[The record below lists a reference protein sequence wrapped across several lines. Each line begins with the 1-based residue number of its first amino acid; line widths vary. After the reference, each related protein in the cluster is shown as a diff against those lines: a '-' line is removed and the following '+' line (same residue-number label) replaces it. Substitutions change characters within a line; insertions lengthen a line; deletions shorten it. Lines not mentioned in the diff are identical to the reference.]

1 MTKECKEIV
10 IHCCKHFFGT
20 RKPGNMKDAVAEMT
34 GVSARSVVDV
44 WTEHKKRVE
53 EAREAGLPEEDVC
66 VPPDEPDVRAR
77 ESALKTRH
85 LSYVTW
91 CIHKI
96 VYEDKLDEIPALRKL
111 YDRVLELRELY
122 AARHH
127 LNRDHVFPFSYG
139 TFHKAMG
146 KLGYTHGNT
155 GDERARLKTQQHVL
169 EMRSQYL
176 ATIARLRAKGYLVLY
191 QDETWV
197 NKNTT
202 KKKSWHRKVDKD
214 GDFVPTDLPDNVAA
228 QLPEIIRP
236 GGKKPP
242 IGKGGRA
249 IVVGIGSSLTG
260 TIPELLDIFRGKKSK
275 TEDDYHKEMNATVFE
290 EWFDRVIAWIKTN
303 YPDRKVAVVI
313 DNASYHSRAV
323 PGTLV
328 PTMSKTKPV
337 IVNWMRTERVVPPQ
351 LLPGYLSPSE
361 VQAKL
366 MESLKNDQ
374 PFNYEDPKL
383 GQDDDVPSVEVHNT
397 LTKKQLVA
405 AIPKRAK
412 RYVVDE
418 KAKENDIEVV
428 RLPPYHCEFNPIEL
442 VWARAKAAVAWRNVK
457 YKLKVAMEVM
467 REEVEKCDAAYWAK
481 LEQHAVKEE
490 QKVILGDTLLNARIQ
505 RAIERIE
512 NGTDENDDLVV
523 MLSLSSS
530 GSSEASDSSDDD
542 GDDATAAN

>member
-1 MTKECKEIV
+1 
-10 IHCCKHFFGT
+10 
-20 RKPGNMKDAVAEMT
+20 
-34 GVSARSVVDV
+34 
-44 WTEHKKRVE
+44 
-53 EAREAGLPEEDVC
+53 
-66 VPPDEPDVRAR
+66 
-77 ESALKTRH
+77 
-85 LSYVTW
+85 
-91 CIHKI
+91 
-96 VYEDKLDEIPALRKL
+96 
-111 YDRVLELRELY
+111 
-122 AARHH
+122 
-127 LNRDHVFPFSYG
+127 
-139 TFHKAMG
+139 
-146 KLGYTHGNT
+146 
-155 GDERARLKTQQHVL
+155 
-169 EMRSQYL
+169 
-176 ATIARLRAKGYLVLY
+176 
-191 QDETWV
+191 
-197 NKNTT
+197 
-202 KKKSWHRKVDKD
+202 
-214 GDFVPTDLPDNVAA
+214 
-228 QLPEIIRP
+228 
-236 GGKKPP
+236 
-242 IGKGGRA
+242 
-249 IVVGIGSSLTG
+249 
-260 TIPELLDIFRGKKSK
+260 
-275 TEDDYHKEMNATVFE
+275 MNATVFE

-512 NGTDENDDLVV
+512 NGTDGNDELVV
-523 MLSLSSS
+523 VLSLSSS
-530 GSSEASDSSDDD
+530 GSEVSSDDSSDD
-542 GDDATAAN
+542 GDDDTATNA